1 MGERRVRRAVPLHA
15 MQLGVMGDGQV
26 HADLEL
32 LQANDSDGGRLGVR
46 PEAAVT
52 AIAFVGL

>member
-15 MQLGVMGDGQV
+15 MQLGVMGDGRV
-26 HADLEL
+26 HADLL
-32 LQANDSDGGRLGVR
+32 LQANDNDGGHLGVR

-52 AIAFVGL
+52 AIAFVVF